1 MFLILLDYM
10 KPLDA
15 VDAHLDAH
23 RAFLARHYADGSFLL
38 SGRKEPRTGGVIL
51 ARAPSREAAEA
62 LVREDPFHAT
72 GVARY
77 TVIEFHPTLSA
88 PVIASLVDG

>member
-1 MFLILLDYM
+1 MFVIVLDYLV
-10 KPLDA
+10 PLPVIDQ
-15 VDAHLDAH
+15 HLAAH
-23 RAFLARHYADGSFLL
+23 RAHLAEQYAAGKFVV
-38 SGRKEPRTGGVIL
+38 SGAQVPRTGGVIL

-62 LVREDPFHAT
+62 LVREDPFHAA

-88 PVIASLVDG
+88 PALAGLVEG